1 MPAASAF
8 ALHGYGW
15 IPLWVF
21 AAVVVLAFPPAVLA
35 LFLWWMAD
43 EERGISRLS
52 GTDMIAEL
60 VLATLFG
67 LLLLGIHRKV
77 IARIQR
83 RPGPPV
89 WQEILH
95 AAKFSFKTTWVPA
108 TASGALFAGIVL
120 IAIGIW
126 TAAFFV
132 LMTGGSLLVI
142 FGIYM
147 LHKIVEHGFGLSSGS
162 PYGKFGGVRSVISA
176 ASEIPLFVCVAVIA
190 FYTALPGDLCHH
202 RIPAGERPAPA
213 HRISRCIA
221 MYLVLL
227 SKMPFGPFSI
237 VEAKELVSG
246 YKTEHFG
253 IWRAGLEVCNGLK
266 TFVLLGT
273 FLAVFIGQLTLPAIV
288 VGMIILIIL
297 LAFSC
302 ALTPMLSPFDS
313 VTIQTMVTG
322 LVLVYAVIVLT
333 VVHP

>member
-1 MPAASAF
+1 
-8 ALHGYGW
+8 
-15 IPLWVF
+15 
-21 AAVVVLAFPPAVLA
+21 
-35 LFLWWMAD
+35 
-43 EERGISRLS
+43 
-52 GTDMIAEL
+52 MIAEL

-67 LLLLGIHRKV
+67 LLLLGIHRKI

-95 AAKFSFKTTWVPA
+95 MLKFSFKTSWVPA
-108 TASGALFAGIVL
+108 TASPTLFVSVVL

-126 TAAFFV
+126 TAAFYV
-132 LMTGGSLLVI
+132 LVTGGSLLI
-142 FGIYM
+142 ILGIYM

-162 PYGKFGGVRSVISA
+162 PYGKYGGVRSVISA
-176 ASEIPLFVCVAVIA
+176 ASEIPLFVSVAVIA
-190 FYTALPGDLCHH
+190 VFAHSLSLSSIMQYQQVSGPLLFTAF
-202 RIPAGERPAPA
+202 PAA
-213 HRISRCIA
+213 CA
-221 MYLVLL
+221 MFLVIL

-237 VEAKELVSG
+237 VESKELVSG

-253 IWRAGLEVCNGLK
+253 IWRAGLEISNGLK

-273 FLAVFIGQLTLPAIV
+273 FLVVFTGLFSVPAIV
-288 VGMIILIIL
+288 VGMIVLIVL

-313 VTIQTMVTG
+313 VTIQTLVTG
-322 LVLVYAVIVLT
+322 LMVIYAAIVLA